1 MGPGTIDEQ
10 SGGANFNLIVACVA
24 LDGDTRWERDSQHV
38 ANTPPKTGGR
48 FGKHDRA
55 QHTEATEF
63 ESGPK

>member
-10 SGGANFNLIVACVA
+10 SGGANFNLI
-24 LDGDTRWERDSQHV
+24 GDTRWERDSQHV